1 MIEDKKVLA
10 IIPARGGSKGI
21 PGKNI
26 RMVYGK
32 PLLAWP
38 IEAALR
44 SKIVDRV
51 IVSTEDTGIANVA
64 KQAGAEVPF
73 MRPGELATD
82 TARSADV
89 IVHALHFF
97 IARKQYYDYILLLEP
112 TSPLT
117 ETSDVD
123 AALLKLHKARNLAD
137 AIVGISSVNGPH
149 PDFDVR
155 LSEDGLISPYAAP
168 DFSSL
173 KRRQDTEPVYFME
186 GSLYISAV
194 DVFLA
199 KKSFYHERTMG
210 YMVPRWKSFE
220 VDDLMDLICV
230 EALMARRDEL

>member
-1 MIEDKKVLA
+1 MIEGKKVLA
-10 IIPARGGSKGI
+10 IIPARGGSKGL

-26 RMVYGK
+26 RMVCGK

-38 IEAALR
+38 IEEALK
-44 SKIVDRV
+44 SKYVDKV
-51 IVSTEDTGIANVA
+51 IISTEDVGIANVA
-64 KQAGAEVPF
+64 SMAGAEVPF
-73 MRPGELATD
+73 MRPMELASD

-89 IVHALHFF
+89 IVHALNFF
-97 IARKQYYDYILLLEP
+97 TAQKKCYDYIILLEP

-117 ETSDVD
+117 EASDVD
-123 AALLKLHKARNLAD
+123 AALQMLHKARNLAD
-137 AIVGISSVNGPH
+137 SIVGISPVGGTH

-155 LSEDGLISPYAAP
+155 LSEGGLISPYAAP

-173 KRRQDTEPVYFME
+173 KRRQDTESIYFME

-199 KKSFYHERTMG
+199 KQSFCHERTMG

-220 VDDLMDLICV
+220 ADELMDLICI
-230 EALMARRDEL
+230 EALLARRDEL